1 MQHSIRAL
9 AATALFCATA
19 AFAQAPYPS
28 QRITLVVPFPPGAAT
43 DILARTVA
51 KKMSESWGQPV
62 IVENKAGATGGIGAQ
77 FVAKSPADGYTLLVA
92 TTSSHT
98 MGPQTMKKPMFDSIK
113 DFKPVSLIAWAPN
126 VLVVHPKVQAD
137 SVAKL
142 IALAKKEPGKLNYSS
157 SGNGSSIHVAG
168 SLFETMAGVQ
178 MKHVPYKGAGPAL
191 ADLLGGQVDLMF
203 DTVAQSLPH
212 IKAGKLRALGVTTTR
227 RSSSLPDVPTIAETG
242 LPGYE
247 MAAWI
252 GLIAP
257 AGTPDAIVQKLQGE
271 IARIVKAPDVVDA
284 LRPQGLELA
293 GTSSEEFSALIRKEM
308 PGYAKMF
315 KDAGLAPE

>member
-1 MQHSIRAL
+1 MRHFLRTL
-9 AATALFCATA
+9 AATALLCAGA

-51 KKMSESWGQPV
+51 KKMAESWGQPV
-62 IVENKAGATGGIGAQ
+62 VVENKAGATGGIGAQ
-77 FVAKSPADGYTLLVA
+77 FVARAPADGYTLLVA
-92 TTSSHT
+92 TSSSHT
-98 MGPQTMKKPMFDSIK
+98 MGPQTMKRPMFDSVR
-113 DFKPVSLIAWAPN
+113 DFKPVSLIAWSPN
-126 VLVVHPKVQAD
+126 ILVVNPKVPAD
-137 SVAKL
+137 TVPKL
-142 IALAKKEPGKLNYSS
+142 IELAKKEPGRLNYAS

-168 SLFETMAGVQ
+168 SLFEKMAGVQ

-227 RSSSLPDVPTIAETG
+227 RSSALPDVPTIAEAG
-242 LPGYE
+242 LPGYD
-247 MAAWI
+247 MSAWI

-257 AGTPDAIVQKLQGE
+257 HATPDAIVQKLQAE
-271 IARIVKAPDVVDA
+271 IARIARAPDVVES
-284 LRPQGLELA
+284 LRPQGLDLV
-293 GTSSEEFSALIRKEM
+293 GSGSEEFAALIRKEM
-308 PGYAKMF
+308 PAYAKMF
-315 KDAGLAPE
+315 KDAGIAQE

>member
-1 MQHSIRAL
+1 MRHSIGSL
-9 AATALFCATA
+9 AAVALFCATA

-51 KKMSESWGQPV
+51 RKMSDAWGQAV

-77 FVAKSPADGYTLLVA
+77 FVAKSAPDGYTLLVA
-92 TTSSHT
+92 TSSSHT
-98 MGPQTMKKPMFDSIK
+98 MGPQMMKKPMFDSVK
-113 DFKPVSLIAWAPN
+113 DFKPVSLIAWSPN
-126 VLVVHPKVQAD
+126 VLVVNPKVPAD
-137 SVAKL
+137 SVRKM
-142 IALAKKEPGKLNYSS
+142 IELAKAQPDKLNYAS
-157 SGNGSSIHVAG
+157 SGSGSSIHLAG
-168 SLFETMAGVQ
+168 ALFEKMTDVQ
-178 MKHVPYKGAGPAL
+178 MKHVPYRGAGPAL

-212 IKAGKLRALGVTTTR
+212 IRAGKLKALGVTTAR
-227 RSSSLPDVPTIAETG
+227 RSSSLPDVPTIAEAG

-247 MAAWI
+247 MSAWI

-257 AGTPDAIVQKLQGE
+257 AGTPDAIVQKLQAE
-271 IARIVKAPDVVDA
+271 VARIAKAPDVVEA
-284 LRPQGLELA
+284 LRPQGLELV

-308 PGYAKMF
+308 PAYARIF
-315 KDAGLAPE
+315 RDAGIVQE

>member
-1 MQHSIRAL
+1 MRNFIRSL
-9 AATALFCATA
+9 AATALLCATA

-51 KKMSESWGQPV
+51 KKMQEAWGQTV
-62 IVENKAGATGGIGAQ
+62 IVENKAGATGGIGSQ
-77 FVAKSPADGYTLLVA
+77 FVARAAPDGYTLLVA

-98 MGPQTMKKPMFDSIK
+98 MGPQTMRKPMFDSVK

-126 VLVVHPKVQAD
+126 VLVVNPKLPVD
-137 SVAKL
+137 SVPKL
-142 IALAKKEPGKLNYSS
+142 IALAKAQPGTLNYAS
-157 SGNGSSIHVAG
+157 SGNGSSIHMAAA
-168 SLFETMAGVQ
+168 LFEQLGDVQ

-203 DTVAQSLPH
+203 DTVAQSSPH
-212 IKAGKLRALGVTTTR
+212 IKSGKLRALGVTTSR
-227 RSSSLPDVPTIAETG
+227 RVSSLPDVPTIAEAG

-257 AGTPDAIVQKLQGE
+257 AGTPDAIVHKLQQE
-271 IARIVKAPDVVDA
+271 IARIAKSPDVVEA

-293 GTSSEEFSALIRKEM
+293 GTTSEEFSTLIRKEM
-308 PGYAKMF
+308 TGYAKMF
-315 KDAGLAPE
+315 RDAGIAQE

>member
-1 MQHSIRAL
+1 MQHSIRTL
-9 AATALFCATA
+9 AATALFFTTA

-51 KKMSESWGQPV
+51 KKMSESGGQPV

-98 MGPQTMKKPMFDSIK
+98 MGPQTMKRRMFDSIK

>member
-1 MQHSIRAL
+1 MRYSTRSL

-19 AFAQAPYPS
+19 AFAQTPYPS

-51 KKMSESWGQPV
+51 KKMSESWSQPV
-62 IVENKAGATGGIGAQ
+62 VVENKAGATGGIGAQ
-77 FVAKSPADGYTLLVA
+77 FVAKSAPDGYTLLVA
-92 TTSSHT
+92 TSSSHT
-98 MGPQTMKKPMFDSIK
+98 MGPQMMKKPMFDSVK
-113 DFKPVSLIAWAPN
+113 DFKPVSLIAWSPN
-126 VLVVHPKVQAD
+126 VLVVNPKVPAD
-137 SVAKL
+137 SVRKM
-142 IALAKKEPGKLNYSS
+142 IELAKASPGNLNYAS
-157 SGNGSSIHVAG
+157 SGSGSSIHLAG
-168 SLFETMAGVQ
+168 AIFEKMADVQ
-178 MKHVPYKGAGPAL
+178 MKHVPYRGAGPAL

-212 IKAGKLRALGVTTTR
+212 IKAAKLKALGVTTTR
-227 RSSSLPDVPTIAETG
+227 RSAALPDVPTIAEAG

-247 MAAWI
+247 MSAWI

-257 AGTPDAIVQKLQGE
+257 AGTPEAIVQKLQAE
-271 IARIVKAPDVVDA
+271 IARIVKAPDVVEA

-308 PGYAKMF
+308 PAYARLF
-315 KDAGLAPE
+315 RDAGIAQD

>member
-1 MQHSIRAL
+1 MRRSIRTL

-19 AFAQAPYPS
+19 ALAQTPYPS

-51 KKMSESWGQPV
+51 KKMSEAWSQPV

-77 FVAKSPADGYTLLVA
+77 FVAKSAPDGYTLLVA
-92 TTSSHT
+92 TSSSHT
-98 MGPQTMKKPMFDSIK
+98 MGPQMMKKPMFDSVK
-113 DFKPVSLIAWAPN
+113 DFRPVSLIAWSPN
-126 VLVVHPKVQAD
+126 VLVVNPKVPAE
-137 SVAKL
+137 SVRKL
-142 IALAKKEPGKLNYSS
+142 IDLAKAQPGNLNYAS
-157 SGNGSSIHVAG
+157 SGSGSSIHLAAA
-168 SLFETMAGVQ
+168 LFEKMADVQ
-178 MKHVPYKGAGPAL
+178 MKHVPYRGAGPAL

-212 IKAGKLRALGVTTTR
+212 IKAGKLKALGVTTTR
-227 RSSSLPDVPTIAETG
+227 RSTSLPDVPTIAEAG

-247 MAAWI
+247 MSAWI

-257 AGTPDAIVQKLQGE
+257 AGTPDAIVQKLQAE
-271 IARIVKAPDVVDA
+271 MVRIVKAPDVVEA
-284 LRPQGLELA
+284 LRPQGLELV

-308 PGYAKMF
+308 PAYARIF
-315 KDAGLAPE
+315 RDAGIAQE